1 MKEEERPINKV
12 TVQNLDIALRMCQ
25 IQIDKALID
34 RIIDLVELIEN
45 KGDNTSIS
53 DVVELQEVWKLK

>member
-1 MKEEERPINKV
+1 MKEEGRPINKV

-34 RIIDLVELIEN
+34 RIIDIFWFV
-45 KGDNTSIS
+45 KGA
-53 DVVELQEVWKLK
+53 LRRAFR